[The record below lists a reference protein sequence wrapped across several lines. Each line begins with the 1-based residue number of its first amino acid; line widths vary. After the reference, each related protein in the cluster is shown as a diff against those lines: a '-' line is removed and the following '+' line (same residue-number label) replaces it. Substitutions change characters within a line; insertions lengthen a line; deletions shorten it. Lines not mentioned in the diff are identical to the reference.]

1 MSSIIKDK
9 RLVLGVSGGIA
20 AYKAVELLR
29 LLTGA
34 GASVRVIMT
43 RSAKWFVG
51 DRLRLE
57 KLHRHRRGQG

>member
-1 MSSIIKDK
+1 MKAILKNK

-29 LLTGA
+29 LLTLS

-51 DRLRLE
+51 PTTFEALSGR
-57 KLHRHRRGQG
+57 